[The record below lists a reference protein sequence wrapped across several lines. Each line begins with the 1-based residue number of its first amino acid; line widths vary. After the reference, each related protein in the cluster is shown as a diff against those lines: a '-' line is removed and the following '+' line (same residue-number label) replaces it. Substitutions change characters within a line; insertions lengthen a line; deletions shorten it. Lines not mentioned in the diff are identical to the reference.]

1 MDPTLLLIVAAVAV
15 GVIVVV
21 VVLPKLKKGE
31 TPAQAVSETETQAV
45 GALHSVASQSLDNA
59 KALGEA
65 LASHLAKSQPAPAA
79 PAVAAPPAAP
89 PVAPVVVIQAPPV
102 QQPAPAAPAVVQEP
116 ALVAVAAATTP
127 QATAYAPVGMSDRA
141 LYDLFIYGGAEGRA
155 FGQAVVHTRFGVQ
168 DIGYTP
174 LAAAWINKMEQ
185 AFPGGPMFN
194 MVALM
199 KRYNIG
205 GTPSQPGALEPS
217 GLAVYLQ
224 KRVQTTGLSMDSLLA
239 TFGLNASD
247 SD

>member
-1 MDPTLLLIVAAVAV
+1 MDPTLLLIIAVVAV
-15 GVIVVV
+15 GVFVVT
-21 VVLPKLKKGE
+21 VVLPKLKKGD
-31 TPAQAVSETETQAV
+31 TPAQAISATETQAV
-45 GALHSVASQSLDNA
+45 GALHSVATQSLDNA

-65 LASHLAKSQPAPAA
+65 LAQHLANSKPAADPPAPALATIANSAPAAAPAPIVAIPAA
-79 PAVAAPPAAP
+79 PA
-89 PVAPVVVIQAPPV
+89 PVTV
-102 QQPAPAAPAVVQEP
+102 EP
-116 ALVAVAAATTP
+116 TVVAVTAP
-127 QATAYAPVGMSDRA
+127 QFNAPVGMSDRA

-155 FGQAVVHTRFGVQ
+155 FGLSVVHARFGVQ
-168 DIGYTP
+168 DIGYTQP
-174 LAAAWINKMEQ
+174 AAAWINKMEQ